1 MGQPD
6 ADWFQMA
13 VGATGNVNS
22 ASPPASTIPVYINP
36 DGSRE
41 VKVFGGQAFLYDM
54 VPADNNHRAAFLSD
68 NVKLVKF
75 LPDPNG
81 NLPRVWVLLNDGSTQ
96 IFDSKVNLLR

>member
-96 IFDSKVNLLR
+96 IFDSKANLLR